1 MSALIAQLEERRA
14 SLIQERDGILDSATA
29 ETFTP
34 EVEARVGEHNTEIN
48 TLEERVGEL
57 RAQAEREDRAR
68 HLAPVVV
75 GGEPNPVYRR
85 DDTGVSFFRDIFNA
99 QTRGDV
105 QARERLAASQESR
118 ALSTS
123 AGAGGQFAP
132 PEWLIEDF
140 VAFARPGRVYADGVQ
155 HDELPSGVSSINLP
169 TVNTGAAVAVQATQ
183 NTAVASTDLTTSSVS
198 SGITTIAGQQVVSLQ
213 LLQQSGIP
221 FDRVV
226 LGDLARAY
234 ASGLD
239 VQTLTGSGASGQLQ
253 GVIGLP
259 GVNVI
264 TYTQASPAFAGAG
277 QFYSQIIQA
286 INAVN
291 TNRFLPAT
299 EIYMHPRRWAWV
311 LNALDAQNRP
321 LVVPDGPAFNQPAV
335 QGGVTAQ
342 GYAGT
347 LAGLPVK
354 VDPNIPTNLGSGT
367 NQDAVIV
374 QRSDDLWLFES
385 ALQSASFDATY
396 ANQASILFRVLGY
409 SAFIPNRYPKSIAV
423 ITGTGLVTPTF

>member
-14 SLIQERDGILDSATA
+14 SLIQERDGILNSATA

-34 EVEARVGEHNTEIN
+34 ELEARVGEHNSEIN
-48 TLEERVGEL
+48 SLEERVTEL
-57 RAQAEREDRAR
+57 RAQADREQRAR
-68 HLAPVVV
+68 EVAPVQVTS
-75 GGEPNPVYRR
+75 EPNPVYRR
-85 DDTGVSFFRDIFNA
+85 DNHEVSFFRDVFNA
-99 QTRGDV
+99 QLRNDAG
-105 QARERLAASQESR
+105 AFGRLASSQESR

-132 PEWLIEDF
+132 PDWLIEDF
-140 VAFARPGRVYADGVQ
+140 VALARAGRVYADGMQ
-155 HDELPSGVSSINLP
+155 HDELPAGVSSINLP
-169 TVNTGAAVAVQATQ
+169 TVNTGTAVAVQATQ
-183 NTAVASTDLTTSSVS
+183 NTAVQSTDLTTSSVS

-234 ASGLD
+234 AAQIDGQVLN
-239 VQTLTGSGASGQLQ
+239 GSGASGQLQ
-253 GVIGLP
+253 GVIGTS
-259 GVNVI
+259 GVNAI
-264 TYTQASPAFAGAG
+264 TYTQASPTVTGAG

-311 LNALDAQNRP
+311 LNALDQQNRP
-321 LVVPDGPAFNQPAV
+321 LVVPNGPAFNQLAT
-335 QGGVTAQ
+335 QDGVTPQ
-342 GYAGT
+342 GIAGT

-354 VDPNIPTNLGSGT
+354 VDPNIPTNLGAGT
-367 NQDAVIV
+367 NQDVVLV

-423 ITGTGLVTPTF
+423 ISGTGLVTPTF